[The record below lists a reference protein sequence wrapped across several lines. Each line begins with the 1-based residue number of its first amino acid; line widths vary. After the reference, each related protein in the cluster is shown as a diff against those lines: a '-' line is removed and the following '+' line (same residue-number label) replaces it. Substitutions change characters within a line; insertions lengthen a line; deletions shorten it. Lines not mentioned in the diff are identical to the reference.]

1 MKLLRVRV
9 TQSRAPQ
16 MDPFSEL
23 PGGTRVGAEVGLF
36 SLMAFPTL
44 LGGWDDSTIQG
55 AGEEAHLPASQRIL
69 GPL

>member
-1 MKLLRVRV
+1 
-9 TQSRAPQ
+9 